1 MFQTRLAYLKYMT
14 KVGKLLGGGDDT
26 TEQMAKV
33 LELEGMIAKV
43 RKLSSHSLG
52 ILPVSLLS

>member
-43 RKLSSHSLG
+43 RKLSYRS
-52 ILPVSLLS
+52 V